1 MRNCRINERVP
12 AAGSFLLM
20 KNKYKAYLF
29 VVVQFACLVYIF
41 MSGPLLADSTNGLL
55 VEVAGLVLGVSA
67 IMQMRPGNFNITPLP
82 KNGGELI
89 TTGIYSVIRHPMYLA
104 QLLVV
109 GALIVDYYSLPR
121 LLAVLMLFVDL
132 LLKLRFEE
140 QQLLM
145 QFNEYEEYTRKS
157 WKLVPYIY

>member
-1 MRNCRINERVP
+1 
-12 AAGSFLLM
+12 
-20 KNKYKAYLF
+20 
-29 VVVQFACLVYIF
+29 
-41 MSGPLLADSTNGLL
+41 
-55 VEVAGLVLGVSA
+55 
-67 IMQMRPGNFNITPLP
+67 MQMRPGNFNITPLP

-121 LLAVLMLFVDL
+121 LLAVLILFVDL